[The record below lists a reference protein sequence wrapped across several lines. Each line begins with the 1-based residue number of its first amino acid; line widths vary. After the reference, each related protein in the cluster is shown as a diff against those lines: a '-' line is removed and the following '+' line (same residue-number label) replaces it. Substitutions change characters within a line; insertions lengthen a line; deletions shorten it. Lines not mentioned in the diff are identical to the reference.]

1 MWFTLSVLNHR
12 SQSFKFACTSRDRN
26 RHTLQFFLRVCLFT
40 VCRKDSSRWM
50 LWHDVKTK
58 ANTNECPSYI
68 RLEKSAQSWD
78 GKILTYTTVEKY
90 VAFSHKEQDFTVIFE
105 VFMSNC
111 SQAFWKSKVF
121 FRHWLLLQPLFVCLT
136 IFIRMLFYGFIKPLN
151 PDLWITQA

>member
-1 MWFTLSVLNHR
+1 M
-12 SQSFKFACTSRDRN
+12 
-26 RHTLQFFLRVCLFT
+26 LR
-40 VCRKDSSRWM
+40 
-50 LWHDVKTK
+50 HDVKTK

-105 VFMSNC
+105 
-111 SQAFWKSKVF
+111 
-121 FRHWLLLQPLFVCLT
+121 
-136 IFIRMLFYGFIKPLN
+136 GFIKPLN

>member
-1 MWFTLSVLNHR
+1 MWFTLAVLNHR

-26 RHTLQFFLRVCLFT
+26 RYTLQFFLRACLFT

-50 LWHDVKTK
+50 LWHNVKTK

-78 GKILTYTTVEKY
+78 GKILIYTTVEKY

-111 SQAFWKSKVF
+111 SPGFLKVKGF
-121 FRHWLLLQPLFVCLT
+121 LRTLAASSTFVLVPE